1 MRVQATSGAG
11 VKFANPLKGGKIE
24 CYYKGVTSITGP
36 PSGDLEKSVEDEH
49 RKLATCDEEFSTGN
63 YGVTTCPKTEY
74 DLVVRGQ
81 AGEVTGTR
89 RCRKEGQVQKDEREL
104 RPLEHYGTFRADDGG
119 LAVALGD
126 TVLVG
131 EDLKADKEEEVEEG
145 SSEESDE
152 EEGDGEGWV
161 KKGAKGSVVEI
172 NEETGEIA
180 VEFQEGKRWVK
191 KADVNKLHPQPREQ
205 DTPVQRLVKQARL
218 TRVEVLVLILY
229 TGPMFV
235 IYNGILR
242 GFGTCG
248 AVPEGVEFGST
259 EFREALNARTVE
271 DRMAKAGHKFA
282 STLHVLASAVKKL
295 QTVSEAGQGTRVYR
309 GLGGLDV
316 REFLASVG
324 FAEKSFMST
333 TESLEVALEYSGA
346 KQGGVGTVL
355 AMDLSEADKGASL
368 QLFSQYPGES
378 EMLFNA
384 CSYVVSARP
393 CLDVLA
399 RAIAQKKPV

>member
-1 MRVQATSGAG
+1 MKREHSRWRARALADLVRVQATSGAG

-104 RPLEHYGTFRADDGG
+104 RPLEHYGDFCEEDGS
-119 LAVALGD
+119 LRN
-126 TVLVG
+126 T
-131 EDLKADKEEEVEEG
+131 EP
-145 SSEESDE
+145 
-152 EEGDGEGWV
+152 
-161 KKGAKGSVVEI
+161 
-172 NEETGEIA
+172 N
-180 VEFQEGKRWVK
+180 
-191 KADVNKLHPQPREQ
+191 EQ

-218 TRVEVLVLILY
+218 TRVEVVVLILY
-229 TGPMFV
+229 SGPMFV

-399 RAIAQKKPV
+399 RAIAQKKAV